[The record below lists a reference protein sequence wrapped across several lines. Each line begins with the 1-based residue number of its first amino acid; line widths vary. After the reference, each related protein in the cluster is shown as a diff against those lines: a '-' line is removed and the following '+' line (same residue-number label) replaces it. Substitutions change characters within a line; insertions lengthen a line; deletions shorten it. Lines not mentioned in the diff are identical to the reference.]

1 MQESEIISLLNV
13 AAHSNSLADTNETLN
28 KLKSFLKSCPSAEFF
43 TQSNLSQLK
52 SILITFGFQL
62 SIKTGKLYKILL
74 QKLPKS
80 NKPLLILLCRDIYEL
95 CQIIHGTDISYTLQQ
110 LLEQESRNMLLEST
124 LSKEDQGFFRSLIE
138 KSEPLFSESQLEAI
152 VNDLKDNNSFGLSR
166 LMDCFCSMNSIR
178 DQFFYFSVLM
188 QPVIAVI
195 GQNLDSEEGVD
206 REIQLKLLEI
216 LEHFVFRY
224 NFNIQLSKY
233 DPSSPM
239 FAQPFTMA
247 EHRLIRIYSQN
258 FEIFVS
264 MINILRT
271 CDILITQN
279 LVRVLHRLWN
289 LYKESRTELYELIF
303 LILKEVAVGG
313 TEEAKVHASYLL
325 IEILECKET
334 SPEFRFKLESEK
346 TLNILFKNPE
356 TEEIFELGE
365 EVELE
370 SVQILAG
377 FPLSSTIPSGG
388 TWSHLIEV
396 PESKCVLSWG
406 FATEAYDLSFSLIR
420 VDLPEPEVLINHY
433 KVRCDETPYSGIRL
447 LNSAGLYKFTWSN
460 SYSWFRAKHLRY
472 KIFLLRPYKKHF
484 NPINLDLNKA
494 INIISDDDVADSCF
508 TEELDFLEVGVQVK
522 QSKLRL
528 LCLDPNSSEGKY
540 ICEEASYN
548 DPSEVILHISD
559 FISDI
564 LKDTTKD
571 RRFSSIKVGIV
582 METLKLLPGLEE
594 LSSVAMAKDVY
605 AIGLLSQDALHS
617 HTIIVVMNEDG
628 LRSCVIHRGRILCDE
643 NGDSLG
649 NVKNLPDMEIPQKIA
664 VLLCNFGPAAVI
676 LAGEGFNCNLSGI
689 TAKIKQ
695 WVPGHIWSKSF
706 IRESVFKQAAAAQAA
721 AKLHYLH
728 FKYNIFM

>member
-28 KLKSFLKSCPSAEFF
+28 KLKSFLKSSPSADFF

-52 SILITFGFQL
+52 SILNTFGFQL

-74 QKLPKS
+74 HKIPKS
-80 NKPLLILLCRDIYEL
+80 NKPLLTLLCKDIHEL
-95 CQIIHGTDISYTLQQ
+95 CKIIHGTDISYTLQQ
-110 LLEQESRNMLLEST
+110 LLEQESRNMLLEPV
-124 LSKEDQGFFRSLIE
+124 LSKEDQSFFKGLIE
-138 KSEPLFSESQLEAI
+138 KSQPLFNESHLEAI
-152 VNDLKDNNSFGLSR
+152 LDELKENNPFGLSR

-178 DQFFYFSVLM
+178 DQFFYFSTLM
-188 QPVIAVI
+188 QPVVVVL
-195 GQNLDSEEGVD
+195 GQNLDSEEGID

-233 DPSSPM
+233 DPASPM
-239 FAQPFTMA
+239 FAQPFTIA

-264 MINILRT
+264 IINILRT
-271 CDILITQN
+271 SDILITQN

-289 LYKESRTELYELIF
+289 LYKENRTELYELIF
-303 LILKEVAVGG
+303 VVLKEVAVGG
-313 TEEAKVHASYLL
+313 TEEAKVNASYLL
-325 IEILECKET
+325 IEVLECKET
-334 SPEFRFKLESEK
+334 SPEFKFKLESEK
-346 TLNILFKNPE
+346 TLNVLFKNPDA
-356 TEEIFELGE
+356 EEIFELGE

-370 SVQILAG
+370 SLQILAG

-388 TWSHLIEV
+388 TWSHLVEI
-396 PESKCVLSWG
+396 PESKCVISWG
-406 FATEAYDLSFSLIR
+406 FATEAYDVSFSLIR
-420 VDLPEPEVLINHY
+420 VDLPEPEVLVNHY
-433 KVRCDETPYSGIRL
+433 KVRCDETPYTGIRL
-447 LNSAGLYKFTWSN
+447 LNSSGLYKFTWSN

-472 KIFLLRPYKKHF
+472 KIFLLRPYKKNF
-484 NPINLDLNKA
+484 NPINLELNKI
-494 INIISDDDVADSCF
+494 INIIADDDIGDSCY

-522 QSKLRL
+522 ETKLRL

-540 ICEEASYN
+540 ICEEALYK

-559 FISDI
+559 FISDL
-564 LKDTTKD
+564 LKDINKE

-582 METLKLLPGLEE
+582 MDKLKILPGLEE
-594 LSSVAMAKDVY
+594 LSSIAMARDVY

-643 NGDSLG
+643 NGENLG
-649 NVKNLPDMEIPQKIA
+649 NVKNLPDMEIYQKIA
-664 VLLCNFGPAAVI
+664 ILLCNFGPAAVI
-676 LAGEGFNCNLSGI
+676 LAGEEFDCNLSGI
-689 TAKIKQ
+689 TSKIKQ

-721 AKLHYLH
+721 TKLHYLH
-728 FKYNIFM
+728 FKYNFFM